1 MALQVKTMGGVLENT
16 DWRASFDAASR
27 SDALIRDWTLL
38 WRLSRGP
45 KREEVD
51 SGRRGALGS
60 RFGGGDEGS
69 RRRAWSGGSIRRRR
83 LRRRRSAAAS
93 SADEKDVVRCGI
105 VGWGIGGE

>member
-1 MALQVKTMGGVLENT
+1 MALQVKTVGRVLEK
-16 DWRASFDAASR
+16 RASFDAASR
-27 SDALIRDWTLL
+27 SEARIRDWTLL

-45 KREEVD
+45 TREEVE
-51 SGRRGALGS
+51 SGRRGS